1 MIISTDYYLDPCL
14 RRRICSTI
22 TLVLPHIYNTAL
34 MMLQE
39 QDGDVGRAQ
48 WNENEVAKLVDY
60 LHEHRAQRGDA
71 GNFKDPTYNAAA
83 EYIQPF
89 RMTGPVKTGK
99 MVRTKWAWV
108 SQFLID
114 SLRSLYKVA

>member
-1 MIISTDYYLDPCL
+1 
-14 RRRICSTI
+14 
-22 TLVLPHIYNTAL
+22 

-48 WNENEVAKLVDY
+48 WNKNEVAKLVDY
-60 LHEHRAQRGDA
+60 LHEHRAQRGDT

-89 RMTGPVKTGK
+89 CTTGPVKTGK
-99 MVRTKWAWV
+99 MVKTKWAWV

-114 SLRSLYKVA
+114 SLRSPYKVA